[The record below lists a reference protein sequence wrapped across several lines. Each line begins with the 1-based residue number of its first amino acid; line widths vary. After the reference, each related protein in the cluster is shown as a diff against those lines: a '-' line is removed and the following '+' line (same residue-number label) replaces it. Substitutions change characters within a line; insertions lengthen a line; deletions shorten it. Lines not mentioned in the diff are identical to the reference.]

1 MNISI
6 FQFSIIQSFIFSLL
20 TSFRTALFEL
30 LTLIGLLATTVVEFV
45 VIVDAVDFVPNV
57 KLELS
62 PNCELEF
69 KYFLLRYDCCELGLE
84 FEALFLVALAFLL
97 PGSVVEELLF

>member
-1 MNISI
+1 M
-6 FQFSIIQSFIFSLL
+6 
-20 TSFRTALFEL
+20 
-30 LTLIGLLATTVVEFV
+30 LATTVVEFV

-84 FEALFLVALAFLL
+84 FEAFFEALFLVALAFLL
-97 PGSVVEELLF
+97 PGSVVKELLF